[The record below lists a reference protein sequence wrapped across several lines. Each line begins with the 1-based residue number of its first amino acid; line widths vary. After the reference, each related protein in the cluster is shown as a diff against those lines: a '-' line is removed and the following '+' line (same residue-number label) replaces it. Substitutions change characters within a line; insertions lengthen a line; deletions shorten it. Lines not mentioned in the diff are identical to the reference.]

1 MNNNDILIINNK
13 LNTLINQH
21 FIKLNNDDK
30 QLIIKYLKL
39 TINELSKY
47 YYNNHF
53 IDQLLLNDCMD
64 IMSLLIL
71 LFPYYELNESNK
83 LNDLNEIFN
92 NSTDISKTIFK
103 STYYIDHLKVNKEQ
117 YFENS
122 LNLIKQTLYKI
133 NGKLLTNWINIF
145 PYTKKNYK
153 DSKEF
158 ENFNNLFKL
167 NAFSKFNCKI
177 GYDTIYGVIKQFLYD
192 DIKRIKWMIYDTDDN
207 NVILPNIVWL
217 CNYLNILDITTVDLD
232 NLKKSKKY
240 NKVLIKWEE
249 LGNQNNILKIKS
261 LLLFYYNYKKV
272 ESNKVKEI
280 VKNCIKNN
288 FNTKIF
294 EKEDIDKDFGEFF
307 ETSEDQQIHCLT
319 LLFNDKNINFDN
331 IYNYIFECIQQ
342 FKYTWYGNIC
352 INDYLYNKEDH
363 INIET
368 TENYLNKFQNKNPNM
383 TLKTFYN
390 YFKSLVNYQKKDEFV
405 PYSISSS
412 WNELTDNAKEEF
424 IKKLNSID
432 WFSIR
437 GNLKRLYPNKS
448 QNEIDELQNYI
459 NSKLS
464 NSNNDNTTISII
476 IFETLV
482 FNGIF
487 THFVYNPINSDKNLM
502 PDKDKDGYN
511 WRSFIKENL
520 FEHKINNDYINSY
533 NFINNEKY
541 NEDSLKYI
549 IDSYWYTN
557 FGGNWICQIQQ
568 FHHFIHNRI
577 MYVTGA
583 TGAGKSSVYPF
594 MMLYAQKIINYNNY
608 AVVICTEPRI
618 GPTTGNAKRINNSLG
633 LGGLEIEKKSVNYI
647 QYKTSKEKIVDNY
660 SHLTLRFT
668 TDGTLLSELKTN
680 YVLKNMIN
688 KKNILDTNLYD
699 MLLVDESHENSVNMN
714 VILTLV
720 KFAVYINNQI
730 TLGIISATM
739 EYDEIIYRN
748 YYSKID
754 DNYKYP
760 LSVYNKNK
768 MKEGILFNRYF
779 VDKRIHMSAPFQTTN
794 YHIAQTSFEESGD
807 NYMVILDKYII
818 NHPDKGNVLLFQT
831 GKTEIMDVVKEINSN
846 DNYSNIL
853 ALPLYSELDDEL
865 KNHIQNMKVDEIKFT
880 KDFVMNN
887 INNYNDMK
895 DNTEIKFKGEYT
907 RFIIVSTNIAEAS
920 ITIDNLSFVI
930 DTGKQKK
937 NIFDY
942 DTFKSKLQETPI
954 ALPNALQRKGR
965 VGRTKNGFY
974 FTTYDFETLS
984 EKILYPITTEE
995 IIDNIVDLITTTT
1008 RFINKNNDPYL
1019 VRDIS
1024 KLLKL
1029 LFIKNQYVYN
1039 KYINNNIS
1047 NEELFNFEPKIEI
1060 NDGDIIY
1067 PYNDGGF
1074 DMEQLKDEEGKFYII
1089 SPNEDLINRDE
1100 KQIIESKKDN
1110 YKNRINIIFD
1120 YLKKLKLLNDT
1131 TEITP
1136 FGKGVL
1142 EIKKLF
1148 VDKDEKT
1155 NMEIINIISILHCN
1169 SFILHNE
1176 KKQKYLIHN
1185 MLLMIINEKNELRLK
1200 QEKRSDVKCDFMFN
1214 SKRIKTELYYDLNC
1228 NNFSD
1233 KVNKTLEELID
1244 KNNINEIDNKID
1256 NYTYSKVEE
1265 LKLQDAELQ
1274 KYYINILRNYNK
1286 MKIKFQYVFCNLD
1299 KYNINNND
1307 FDTSKYYLEKYDL
1320 FSYITI
1326 YYYSKQLLKKLNNV
1340 PLYIKYYDQDLT
1352 DVYMIRVSVY
1362 IQKKQKIL
1370 NINTDI
1376 SMVYLQNFIFYIKNQ
1391 TETNE
1396 ITNIMYIPE
1405 NVVKLFKDK
1414 EVIKYNK
1421 NNLVNS
1427 DENYY
1432 SKLKDKNSHFEP
1444 YANIILQYN

>member
-1 MNNNDILIINNK
+1 MNNNDIIIINNT
-13 LNTLINQH
+13 LNTLINKH

-47 YYNNHF
+47 YYNEHF
-53 IDQLLLNDCMD
+53 IDQLLLNDCLD
-64 IMSLLIL
+64 IMSLFIL
-71 LFPYYELNESNK
+71 LFPYYELNKSKE
-83 LNDLNEIFN
+83 LNNLNEIFN
-92 NSTDISKTIFK
+92 NSNNTAKTIFE
-103 STYYIDHLKVNKEQ
+103 STYYIDHSQVNKEE

-133 NGKLLTNWINIF
+133 NGKLLANWINIF

-153 DSKEF
+153 DGKEF

-167 NAFSKFNCKI
+167 NSFSKFNCKI

-207 NVILPNIVWL
+207 NIILPNIVWL
-217 CNYLNILDITTVDLD
+217 CNYLDIIDITTVDL
-232 NLKKSKKY
+232 NNFKKSKKY

-261 LLLFYYNYKKV
+261 LLLFYYNYKKG
-272 ESNKVKEI
+272 EINGVKEI

-288 FNTKIF
+288 FNTKNF
-294 EKEDIDKDFGEFF
+294 DKENVDEDFGEFF
-307 ETSEDQQIHCLT
+307 KTSEDQQIHCLT
-319 LLFNDKNINFDN
+319 LLFNDKHIHFDN
-331 IYNYIFECIQQ
+331 IYNYIFECIQR

-352 INDYLYNKEDH
+352 MNDYFYNKEEH

-368 TENYLNKFQNKNPNM
+368 TQNYLNKFQNKNPVM

-390 YFKSLVNYQKKDEFV
+390 YFKSLVNYQKNNEFV

-424 IKKLNSID
+424 IKKLNSIN
-432 WFSIR
+432 WFSIK

-448 QNEIDELQNYI
+448 SNEINELQNYI

-464 NSNNDNTTISII
+464 NTNDNNTTIPII

-482 FNGIF
+482 FNGIL
-487 THFVYNPINSDKNLM
+487 TYFVYNPINTDNNLM
-502 PDKDKDGYN
+502 PDKDKDKDGDK
-511 WRSFIKENL
+511 WRSYIKENL
-520 FEHKINNDYINSY
+520 FKHKENNDYVNSY
-533 NFINNEKY
+533 NFVNNEKY
-541 NEDSLKYI
+541 NEESLNNMI
-549 IDSYWYTN
+549 NSTWYTN

-568 FHHFIHNRI
+568 FHHFIHNRV

-608 AVVICTEPRI
+608 AIVICTEPRI
-618 GPTTGNAKRINNSLG
+618 GPTIGNANRINNSLG
-633 LGGLEIEKKSVNYI
+633 LDKDKLEKKSVNYI

-660 SHLTLRFT
+660 PHLTLRFT
-668 TDGTLLSELKTN
+668 TDGSLLSELKTN
-680 YVLKNMIN
+680 YVLKDIV
-688 KKNILDTNLYD
+688 KYDIKDTNLYD

-794 YHIAQTSFEESGD
+794 YYIEHNKKEFESD
-807 NYMVILDKYII
+807 YMTILNKYII
-818 NHPDKGNVLLFQT
+818 SHPDKGNVLLFQT
-831 GKTEIMDVVKEINSN
+831 GATEIMDVVKKINSN
-846 DNYSNIL
+846 DSYTNIL
-853 ALPLYSELDDEL
+853 ALPFYSELDDEL
-865 KNHIQNMKVDEIKFT
+865 KKDIQDMKVDKINFDKN
-880 KDFVMNN
+880 FVMND
-887 INNYNDMK
+887 IKNYKDMK
-895 DNTEIKFKGEYT
+895 DRQEIYYNGKYS
-907 RFIIVSTNIAEAS
+907 RFIIVSTNVAEAS
-920 ITIDNLSFVI
+920 ITIKNLSFVI

-942 DTFKSKLQETPI
+942 NTFKSKLQEKPI

-995 IIDNIVDLITTTT
+995 IINNIVDLITTTNT
-1008 RFINKNNDPYL
+1008 IFIDKTNDPYL
-1019 VRDIS
+1019 VSYIN
-1024 KLLKL
+1024 KLLP
-1029 LFIKNQYVYN
+1029 FIKNQYVYN
-1039 KYINNNIS
+1039 KYINNNS
-1047 NEELFNFEPKIEI
+1047 SGEELFDFEPKILI

-1089 SPNEDLINRDE
+1089 SPNEDLIVRD
-1100 KQIIESKKDN
+1100 KNQIIISKNDN
-1110 YKNRINIIFD
+1110 YKNKINIIFD
-1120 YLKKLKLLNDT
+1120 FLKKLKLLNDK

-1148 VDKDEKT
+1148 IDKDEKLG
-1155 NMEIINIISILHCN
+1155 MEIINIISILHCN

-1185 MLLMIINEKNELRLK
+1185 MILMIINEKNELRLK
-1200 QEKRSDVKCDFMFN
+1200 TEKRNDIKCDFMFK
-1214 SKRIKTELYYDLNC
+1214 SKYIKTELYYDLNC
-1228 NNFSD
+1228 NNFNN
-1233 KVNKTLEELID
+1233 KVNQTLEKLID
-1244 KNNINEIDNKID
+1244 DNNINEMDDKID
-1256 NYTYSKVEE
+1256 NYTTSKVEE
-1265 LKLQDAELQ
+1265 LKLQDEELK

-1299 KYNINNND
+1299 KYNINNSN
-1307 FDTSKYYLEKYDL
+1307 FDTSKYYLEKYNL

-1326 YYYSKQLLKKLNNV
+1326 YYYPKQLLKKLNNV
-1340 PLYIKYYDQDLT
+1340 PLYIKYYEQDLE
-1352 DVYMIRVSVY
+1352 DVYMIKEY
-1362 IQKKQKIL
+1362 IKKKQQIL
-1370 NINTDI
+1370 ITDV
-1376 SMVYLQNFIFYIKNQ
+1376 SMVYLQNFIFYIQNMRNPS
-1391 TETNE
+1391 ENNE

-1405 NVVKLFKDK
+1405 NVVKLFEDK
-1414 EVIKYNK
+1414 KVIKYNK
-1421 NNLVNS
+1421 TNLVNS
-1427 DENYY
+1427 NENYY
-1432 SKLKDKNSHFEP
+1432 SKLKNINSKFEP

>member
-1 MNNNDILIINNK
+1 MNNNDIIIINNK

-21 FIKLNNDDK
+21 FIKLNNNDK

-53 IDQLLLNDCMD
+53 TDQLLLNDCMD
-64 IMSLLIL
+64 IMSLFIL
-71 LFPYYELNESNK
+71 LFPYYELHKSNE

-92 NSTDISKTIFK
+92 NSNNTAKTIFE
-103 STYYIDHLKVNKEQ
+103 STYYIDHSQVNKEK

-133 NGKLLTNWINIF
+133 NGKLLANWINIF

-167 NAFSKFNCKI
+167 NTFSKFNCKI
-177 GYDTIYGVIKQFLYD
+177 GYDTIYGIIKQFLYD
-192 DIKRIKWMIYDTDDN
+192 DIKKIKWMIYDTNDN
-207 NVILPNIVWL
+207 NIILPNIVWL
-217 CNYLNILDITTVDLD
+217 CNYLDILDITTVDL
-232 NLKKSKKY
+232 NNFKQSKKY

-261 LLLFYYNYKKV
+261 LLLFYYNYKKE

-288 FNTKIF
+288 FNTKNF
-294 EKEDIDKDFGEFF
+294 DKENIDEDFGEFF
-307 ETSEDQQIHCLT
+307 KTSEDQQIYCLT
-319 LLFNDKNINFDN
+319 LLFNDKNIHFDN

-342 FKYTWYGNIC
+342 FKYTWYGNVC
-352 INDYLYNKEDH
+352 MNDYFYNKEEH

-368 TENYLNKFQNKNPNM
+368 TQNYLNKFQNKNPNM

-390 YFKSLVNYQKKDEFV
+390 YFKSLVNYQKKNEFV

-412 WNELTDNAKEEF
+412 WNELTDNAKEDF
-424 IKKLNSID
+424 IKKLNSIN
-432 WFSIR
+432 WFSIK

-448 QNEIDELQNYI
+448 FNEINELQNDI

-464 NSNNDNTTISII
+464 NSNNDNTTIPVI

-487 THFVYNPINSDKNLM
+487 TYFVYNPINSDKNLM
-502 PDKDKDGYN
+502 PDKDKDGN
-511 WRSFIKENL
+511 KWRNYIKENL
-520 FEHKINNDYINSY
+520 FKHKENNDYINSY
-533 NFINNEKY
+533 NFVNNEKY
-541 NEDSLKYI
+541 NNESLDNMI
-549 IDSYWYTN
+549 NSSWYTN

-568 FHHFIHNRI
+568 FHHFIHNRV

-594 MMLYAQKIINYNNY
+594 IMLYAQKIINYNNY
-608 AVVICTEPRI
+608 AVVICTQPRL
-618 GPTTGNAKRINNSLG
+618 GPTMGNAKRINNSLG
-633 LGGLEIEKKSVNYI
+633 LDKDKLVKKSVNYI

-660 SHLTLRFT
+660 PHLTLRFT
-668 TDGTLLSELKTN
+668 TDGSLLSELKSN
-680 YVLKNMIN
+680 YVLKDMVKYDI
-688 KKNILDTNLYD
+688 KDTNLYD

-714 VILTLV
+714 IILTLV

-794 YHIAQTSFEESGD
+794 YTIEQTPFKEGD
-807 NYMVILDKYII
+807 DYMEILDKYII
-818 NHPDKGNVLLFQT
+818 SHPDKGNVLLFQT
-831 GKTEIMDVVKEINSN
+831 GKTDIMEVVKNINN
-846 DNYSNIL
+846 RYSNIL
-853 ALPLYSELDDEL
+853 ALPFYSELDDEL
-865 KNHIQNMKVDEIKFT
+865 KKDIQDMKVDKINFDKN
-880 KDFVMNN
+880 FVMND
-887 INNYNDMK
+887 INNYKEKK
-895 DNTEIKFKGEYT
+895 DNPEIINNKKYS

-942 DTFKSKLQETPI
+942 NTFKSKLQEKPI

-974 FTTYDFETLS
+974 FTTYDFETLA

-995 IIDNIVDLITTTT
+995 IINNIVDLITTTNK
-1008 RFINKNNDPYL
+1008 RFIDKTNDPYL
-1019 VRDIS
+1019 VSNIE
-1024 KLLKL
+1024 KLLP
-1029 LFIKNQYVYN
+1029 FIKNQYVYN

-1047 NEELFNFEPKIEI
+1047 NEELFDFKPKIVI

-1074 DMEQLKDEEGKFYII
+1074 DMEQLKDEEGKFYIV
-1089 SPNEDLINRDE
+1089 SPNEDLMVRDE
-1100 KQIIESKKDN
+1100 KQIIESKKNN
-1110 YKNRINIIFD
+1110 YKNKINIIFD
-1120 YLKKLKLLNDT
+1120 YLKKLKLLNDK

-1148 VDKDEKT
+1148 VDKDEKSG
-1155 NMEIINIISILHCN
+1155 MEIINIISILHCN

-1185 MLLMIINEKNELRLK
+1185 MILMIINEKNKLVLK
-1200 QEKRSDVKCDFMFN
+1200 TEKRSDVKCDFMFK
-1214 SKRIKTELYYDLNC
+1214 SKHIKTELYYDLNC
-1228 NNFSD
+1228 DNFNH
-1233 KVNKTLEELID
+1233 KLNQILEKLID
-1244 KNNINEIDNKID
+1244 ENNINEIDNKID
-1256 NYTYSKVEE
+1256 NYTYDKIEKLKLKNEE
-1265 LKLQDAELQ
+1265 LK

-1299 KYNINNND
+1299 KYNINNSN

-1326 YYYSKQLLKKLNNV
+1326 YYYPKQLLKKLNNV
-1340 PLYIKYYDQDLT
+1340 PLYIKYYEQDLT
-1352 DVYMIRVSVY
+1352 DVYIIMKPYKNLI
-1362 IQKKQKIL
+1362 
-1370 NINTDI
+1370 TDV
-1376 SMVYLQNFIFYIKNQ
+1376 SMVYLQNFIFDISNP
-1391 TETNE
+1391 TEKNE
-1396 ITNIMYIPE
+1396 ILNIMYIAE
-1405 NVVKLFKDK
+1405 NVVKLFKNK

-1432 SKLKDKNSHFEP
+1432 SKLKDKNTNFEP

>member
-1 MNNNDILIINNK
+1 MNNNDIIIINNK

-21 FIKLNNDDK
+21 FIKLNNNDK

-53 IDQLLLNDCMD
+53 TDQLLLNDCMD
-64 IMSLLIL
+64 IMSLFIL
-71 LFPYYELNESNK
+71 LFPYYELHKSNE

-92 NSTDISKTIFK
+92 NSNNTAKTIFE
-103 STYYIDHLKVNKEQ
+103 STYYIDHSQVNKEK

-133 NGKLLTNWINIF
+133 NGKLLANWINIF

-167 NAFSKFNCKI
+167 NTFSKFNCKI
-177 GYDTIYGVIKQFLYD
+177 GYDTIYGIIKQFLYD
-192 DIKRIKWMIYDTDDN
+192 DIKKIKWMIYDTNDN
-207 NVILPNIVWL
+207 NIILPNIVWL
-217 CNYLNILDITTVDLD
+217 CNYLDILDITTVDL
-232 NLKKSKKY
+232 NNFKQSKKY

-261 LLLFYYNYKKV
+261 LLLFYYNYKKE

-288 FNTKIF
+288 FNTKNF
-294 EKEDIDKDFGEFF
+294 DKENIDEDFGEFF
-307 ETSEDQQIHCLT
+307 KTSEDQQIYCLT
-319 LLFNDKNINFDN
+319 LLFNDKNIHFDN

-342 FKYTWYGNIC
+342 FKYTWYGNVC
-352 INDYLYNKEDH
+352 MNDYFYNKEEH

-368 TENYLNKFQNKNPNM
+368 TQNYLNKFQNKNPNM

-390 YFKSLVNYQKKDEFV
+390 YFKSLVNYQKKNEFV

-412 WNELTDNAKEEF
+412 WNELTDNAKEDF
-424 IKKLNSID
+424 IKKLNSIN
-432 WFSIR
+432 WFSIK

-448 QNEIDELQNYI
+448 FNEINELQNDI

-464 NSNNDNTTISII
+464 NSNNDNTTIPVI

-487 THFVYNPINSDKNLM
+487 TYFVYNPINSDKNLM
-502 PDKDKDGYN
+502 PDKDKDGN
-511 WRSFIKENL
+511 KWRNYIKENL
-520 FEHKINNDYINSY
+520 FKHKENNDYINSY
-533 NFINNEKY
+533 NFVNNEKY
-541 NEDSLKYI
+541 NNESLDNMI
-549 IDSYWYTN
+549 NSSWYTN

-568 FHHFIHNRI
+568 FHHFIHNRV

-594 MMLYAQKIINYNNY
+594 IMLYAQKIINYNNY
-608 AVVICTEPRI
+608 AVVICTQPRL
-618 GPTTGNAKRINNSLG
+618 GPTMGNAKRINNSLG
-633 LGGLEIEKKSVNYI
+633 LDKDKLVKKSVNYI

-660 SHLTLRFT
+660 PHLTLRFT
-668 TDGTLLSELKTN
+668 TDGSLLSELKSN
-680 YVLKNMIN
+680 YVLKDMVKYDI
-688 KKNILDTNLYD
+688 KDTNLYD

-714 VILTLV
+714 IILTLV

-794 YHIAQTSFEESGD
+794 YTIEQTPFKEGD
-807 NYMVILDKYII
+807 DYMEILDKYII
-818 NHPDKGNVLLFQT
+818 SHPDKGNVLLFQT
-831 GKTEIMDVVKEINSN
+831 GKTDIMEVVKNINN
-846 DNYSNIL
+846 RYSNIL
-853 ALPLYSELDDEL
+853 ALPFYSELDDEL
-865 KNHIQNMKVDEIKFT
+865 KKDIQDMKVDKINFDKN
-880 KDFVMNN
+880 FVMND
-887 INNYNDMK
+887 INNYKEKK
-895 DNTEIKFKGEYT
+895 DNPEIINNKKYS

-942 DTFKSKLQETPI
+942 NTFKSKLQEKPI

-974 FTTYDFETLS
+974 FTTYDFETLA

-995 IIDNIVDLITTTT
+995 IINNIVDLITTTNK
-1008 RFINKNNDPYL
+1008 RFIDKTNDPYL
-1019 VRDIS
+1019 VSNIE
-1024 KLLKL
+1024 KLLP
-1029 LFIKNQYVYN
+1029 FIKNQYVYN

-1047 NEELFNFEPKIEI
+1047 NEELFDFKPKIVI

-1074 DMEQLKDEEGKFYII
+1074 DMEQLKDEEGKFYIV
-1089 SPNEDLINRDE
+1089 SPNEDLIVRDE
-1100 KQIIESKKDN
+1100 NQIIISKKDN

-1120 YLKKLKLLNDT
+1120 YLKKLKLLNDK

-1148 VDKDEKT
+1148 VDKDEKSG
-1155 NMEIINIISILHCN
+1155 MEIINIISILHCN

-1185 MLLMIINEKNELRLK
+1185 MILMIINEKNKLVLK
-1200 QEKRSDVKCDFMFN
+1200 TEKRSDVKCDFMFK
-1214 SKRIKTELYYDLNC
+1214 SKHIKTELYYDLNC
-1228 NNFSD
+1228 DNFNH
-1233 KVNKTLEELID
+1233 KLNQILEKLID
-1244 KNNINEIDNKID
+1244 ENNINEIDNKID
-1256 NYTYSKVEE
+1256 NYTYDKIEKLKLKNEE
-1265 LKLQDAELQ
+1265 LK

-1299 KYNINNND
+1299 KYNINNSN

-1326 YYYSKQLLKKLNNV
+1326 YYYPKQLLKKLNNV
-1340 PLYIKYYDQDLT
+1340 PLYIKYYEQDLT
-1352 DVYMIRVSVY
+1352 DVYIIMKPYKNLI
-1362 IQKKQKIL
+1362 
-1370 NINTDI
+1370 TDV
-1376 SMVYLQNFIFYIKNQ
+1376 SMVYLQNFIFDISNP
-1391 TETNE
+1391 TEKNE
-1396 ITNIMYIPE
+1396 ILNIMYIAE
-1405 NVVKLFKDK
+1405 NVVKLFKNK

-1432 SKLKDKNSHFEP
+1432 SKLKDKNTNFEP

>member
-1 MNNNDILIINNK
+1 MNNNDIAIINNK
-13 LNTLINQH
+13 LNTLINKH

-39 TINELSKY
+39 TINELFKY
-47 YYNNHF
+47 YYDEHF
-53 IDQLLLNDCMD
+53 IDQLLLNDCND
-64 IMSLLIL
+64 IMSLFIL
-71 LFPYYELNESNK
+71 LFPYYELNDSNK

-92 NSTDISKTIFK
+92 NSTNTAKTIFA
-103 STYYIDHLKVNKEQ
+103 STYYIDHSQVNKEE

-133 NGKLLTNWINIF
+133 NGKLLANWINIF

-153 DSKEF
+153 NSKEF
-158 ENFNNLFKL
+158 ENFNTLFKL
-167 NAFSKFNCKI
+167 NSFSKFNCKI

-192 DIKRIKWMIYDTDDN
+192 DIKKIKWMIYDTYDN

-217 CNYLNILDITTVDLD
+217 CNYLDISDITTVDL
-232 NLKKSKKY
+232 NNFKQSKKY

-261 LLLFYYNYKKV
+261 LLLFYYNYKKG
-272 ESNKVKEI
+272 EINEVKEI

-288 FNTKIF
+288 FNTKDF
-294 EKEDIDKDFGEFF
+294 DKENINEDFGEFF
-307 ETSEDQQIHCLT
+307 KTSEDQQIHCLK
-319 LLFNDKNINFDN
+319 LLFNDKNIHFDN

-342 FKYTWYGNIC
+342 FKYTWYGNVC
-352 INDYLYNKEDH
+352 MNDYFYNKEEH

-368 TENYLNKFQNKNPNM
+368 TQNYLNKFQNKNPNM

-424 IKKLNSID
+424 IKKLNSIN
-432 WFSIR
+432 WFSIK

-448 QNEIDELQNYI
+448 PNEINELQNDI

-464 NSNNDNTTISII
+464 NSNDNNTTIPVI

-502 PDKDKDGYN
+502 PNKDKDGN
-511 WRSFIKENL
+511 KWRSYIKENL
-520 FEHKINNDYINSY
+520 FKHKENNDYVNSY
-533 NFINNEKY
+533 NFVNNEKY
-541 NEDSLKYI
+541 NEDSLNNMI
-549 IDSYWYTN
+549 NSTWYTN

-568 FHHFIHNRI
+568 FHHFIHNRV

-608 AVVICTEPRI
+608 AIVICTEPRI
-618 GPTTGNAKRINNSLG
+618 GPTTGNADRINNSLG
-633 LGGLEIEKKSVNYI
+633 LDAKDKLEKKSVNYI
-647 QYKTSKEKIVDNY
+647 QYKTSKAKIVDNY
-660 SHLTLRFT
+660 PHLTLRFT
-668 TDGTLLSELKTN
+668 TDGSLLSELKTN
-680 YVLKNMIN
+680 YVLKDMV
-688 KKNILDTNLYD
+688 KYNIKDTNLYD

-794 YHIAQTSFEESGD
+794 YSIEQTPFKEGD
-807 NYMVILDKYII
+807 DYIEILNKYII
-818 NHPDKGNVLLFQT
+818 SHPDKGNVLLFQT
-831 GKTEIMDVVKEINSN
+831 GKKEIMDVVKKINSN
-846 DNYSNIL
+846 TSYGNIL
-853 ALPLYSELDDEL
+853 ALPFYSELDDEL
-865 KNHIQNMKVDEIKFT
+865 KNHIQGMKVDEIKFT

-887 INNYNDMK
+887 INNYKDMK
-895 DNTEIKFKGEYT
+895 DNPEIKINGEYS
-907 RFIIVSTNIAEAS
+907 RFIIVSTNVAEAS
-920 ITIDNLSFVI
+920 ITINNLSFVI

-942 DTFKSKLQETPI
+942 DTFKSNLQVRDI

-974 FTTYDFETLS
+974 FTTYDFETLN

-995 IIDNIVDLITTTT
+995 IINNIVDLITTTNT
-1008 RFINKNNDPYL
+1008 RFIDKTNDPYL
-1019 VRDIS
+1019 VSNIE
-1024 KLLKL
+1024 KLLP
-1029 LFIKNQYVYN
+1029 FIKNQYVYN
-1039 KYINNNIS
+1039 NIS
-1047 NEELFNFEPKIEI
+1047 GEELFNFEPKILI

-1074 DMEQLKDEEGKFYII
+1074 DMEQLKDEECKFYIV
-1089 SPNEDLINRDE
+1089 SPNEDLIIRDD
-1100 KQIIESKKDN
+1100 KTQIIISKKDN

-1120 YLKKLKLLNDT
+1120 YLKKLKLLNDK

-1136 FGKGVL
+1136 FGSGVL

-1148 VDKDEKT
+1148 VDKDE
-1155 NMEIINIISILHCN
+1155 NSGMEIINIISILHCN
-1169 SFILHNE
+1169 SFILHNA

-1185 MLLMIINEKNELRLK
+1185 MILMIINEKNELRLK
-1200 QEKRSDVKCDFMFN
+1200 TIKRNDVKCDFIFK
-1214 SKRIKTELYYDLNC
+1214 SKNIKTELYFDLNC
-1228 NNFSD
+1228 NNFNH
-1233 KVNKTLEELID
+1233 KVNQSLEELID

-1265 LKLQDAELQ
+1265 LKLQNEELKQ
-1274 KYYINILRNYNK
+1274 YYINILRNYNK

-1299 KYNINNND
+1299 KYNINNSN

-1352 DVYMIRVSVY
+1352 DVYMIMKPHKNLITDVS
-1362 IQKKQKIL
+1362 II
-1370 NINTDI
+1370 
-1376 SMVYLQNFIFYIKNQ
+1376 YLHNFIFYIPTMKNP

-1405 NVVKLFKDK
+1405 NVVKLFEERK
-1414 EVIKYNK
+1414 VIKYNK

-1432 SKLKDKNSHFEP
+1432 LKLKDKNSDFEP